1 MALKELKNNSV
12 LNLKK
17 KQTKIQQSS
26 RITITSQST
35 DGENMQKRVNEIID
49 QMRQG
54 KHIDDMT
61 KSWLSKTPN
70 PPRIPNIL

>member
-1 MALKELKNNSV
+1 MVK
-12 LNLKK
+12 
-17 KQTKIQQSS
+17 
-26 RITITSQST
+26 
-35 DGENMQKRVNEIID
+35 NMQKRVNEIID

-54 KHIDDMT
+54 KYIDDMT

>member
-1 MALKELKNNSV
+1 MVK
-12 LNLKK
+12 
-17 KQTKIQQSS
+17 
-26 RITITSQST
+26 
-35 DGENMQKRVNEIID
+35 NMQKRVNEIID

-70 PPRIPNIL
+70 PRRIPNIL